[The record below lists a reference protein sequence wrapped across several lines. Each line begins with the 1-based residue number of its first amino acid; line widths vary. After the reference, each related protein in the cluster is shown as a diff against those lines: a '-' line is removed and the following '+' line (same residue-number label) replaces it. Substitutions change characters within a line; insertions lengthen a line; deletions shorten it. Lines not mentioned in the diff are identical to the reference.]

1 MLTRERSRSS
11 VAARRSP
18 TARDRDE
25 EEVRGYRDAL
35 AWIHRDTSAI
45 PVNEETVRRLHAMA
59 RGELGHEVGRYISL
73 ERLSETSNERCY
85 ETLEQSS

>member
-1 MLTRERSRSS
+1 M
-11 VAARRSP
+11 
-18 TARDRDE
+18 
-25 EEVRGYRDAL
+25 RGYRDAL